1 MNIDKIIEASNFVL
15 SKCIDIETPQECYF
29 KYEHHLPL
37 KTSWDKGGHI
47 NNPENWDL
55 SNEDLKKVQKSL
67 KILLDYADKMCHKY
81 MKYSMIKNEDG
92 SYTSKRKL
100 LPFEEPILPHWVVFP
115 HYPATT
121 IGWRM
126 GAGEE
131 YADLYYEYCMHL
143 SDEEL
148 KSNIMEYPYPKY
160 FEFRNEQINKDWRI
174 RK

>member
-15 SKCIDIETPQECYF
+15 SKCIDIETPKDCYF
-29 KYEHHLPL
+29 KIEHHLPL
-37 KTSWDKGGHI
+37 KREDGHI
-47 NNPENWDL
+47 NNPDDWDL
-55 SNEDLKKVQKSL
+55 SDEDLEKVQKSL
-67 KILLDYADKMCHKY
+67 EILSNYAAEMCHKY
-81 MKYSMIKNEDG
+81 TRYSKNSIYMFEKE
-92 SYTSKRKL
+92 Y

-148 KSNIMEYPYPKY
+148 KSNIAQYPYPKY
-160 FEFRNEQINKDWRI
+160 FEFRNEQLNKDWRI
-174 RK
+174 KN